1 MARGRAPRKK
11 LTGQQWELA
20 AADELRAE
28 LARRRILQKD
38 VMAVWNVSD
47 HSYVSRRVNG
57 NQPMTLGEV
66 MTLCDYL
73 DIDAGEMLSR
83 AKHNVSGP
91 PQDTTVI
98 ASVA

>member
-1 MARGRAPRKK
+1 MAKGRAPRKK

-20 AADELRAE
+20 IADELQAE

-38 VMAVWNVSD
+38 VMAVWRVSD
-47 HSYVSRRVNG
+47 HSYVSRRMNG

-73 DIDAGEMLSR
+73 DVDAADMISR
-83 AKHNVSGP
+83 AKSNVSGP
-91 PQDTTVI
+91 PQEMI